1 MEPGRR
7 PIRVLCF
14 SSLYPNAAQ
23 PVHGIFVENR
33 LRHLLRCGG
42 IEARVVAPVPW
53 FPLTHRGFGGW
64 ADYARVPARE
74 RRFDIDVEHPRF
86 PVVPRIG
93 MRIAPYLM
101 YAALLAPLR
110 RLAEQ
115 WDFDVIDAHYFYPDG
130 VAAAL
135 LARALGKPLMITAR
149 GTDISLIPRYAGPRR
164 RIVWAA
170 RQASAL
176 VAVCAALKREMTSI
190 GIDPDTISVLRNGV
204 DLDQFQPRDRAA
216 ARRDWQVEG
225 KVVLSVGH
233 LIERKG
239 HHLIIEALADL
250 ADVTL
255 LVAGGGP
262 DLEQL
267 TRLAER
273 RGVGNRVR
281 FLGAVPHQRLPD
293 LYAAAD
299 LLVLASS
306 REGWANVLLE
316 AMACGTPAA
325 ATDVW
330 GTAEV
335 VADPAAGWL
344 IPERSAQAIAAT
356 LRHALGNLPDRA
368 ATRRYAEGFDWG
380 DTSRGQLALLQRLA
394 AARPVAP

>member
-1 MEPGRR
+1 MTPGGR
-7 PIRVLCF
+7 PLRVLCF
-14 SSLYPNAAQ
+14 SSLYPNEAQ

-33 LRHLLRCGG
+33 LRHVVESGD
-42 IEARVVAPVPW
+42 IEAQVVAPVPW
-53 FPLTHRGFGGW
+53 FPLTHRVFGGW

-74 RRFDIDVEHPRF
+74 RRFGIDVEHPRF
-86 PVVPRIG
+86 PVLPRIG
-93 MRIAPYLM
+93 MQIAPYLM
-101 YAALLAPLR
+101 YAALLGPLR
-110 RLAEQ
+110 RLAGE

-149 GTDISLIPRYAGPRR
+149 GTDISLIAGYPGPRR

-176 VAVCAALKREMTSI
+176 VAVCAALKREMVSI
-190 GIDPDTISVLRNGV
+190 GIESDKVTVLRNGV
-204 DLDQFQPRDRAA
+204 DLAQFQPTDRAA
-216 ARRDWQVEG
+216 ARSTWQVEG
-225 KVVLSVGH
+225 RVVLSVGH

-239 HHLIIEALADL
+239 HHLAIEALAAL
-250 ADVTL
+250 PDVTL

-262 DLEQL
+262 ELEPL

-273 RGVGNRVR
+273 LGVGGRVR
-281 FLGAVPHQRLPD
+281 FLGAVPHRRLPE

-344 IPERSAQAIAAT
+344 IPERSAHSVAAT
-356 LRHALGNLPDRA
+356 LRKAFGSLPDRA
-368 ATRRYAEGFDWG
+368 ATRRYAERFDWG
-380 DTSRGQLALLQRLA
+380 ETSRGQLELFRRLVA
-394 AARPVAP
+394 SGPVAP